1 MSILAHGYLLVILL
15 WSLCK
20 NSLLFYKSWY
30 NGVHNCLDT
39 CLYALW
45 STLILNLM
53 YIILF
58 FSRFMFNEFIAKG
71 EEIVYKVGWA
81 LANRVVE
88 RKKHDKWLSKGRA
101 CIKSVRESWFQG
113 VLSFLILSFSWLFS
127 LVCRFS
133 YLLLVLWLFPFIDNL
148 LKLFLAFLVFYLC
161 FMGSWI

>member
-1 MSILAHGYLLVILL
+1 MSSEFIWLFWLRHESYACDDLLNLLIHLMSILAHGYLLVILL

-71 EEIVYKVGWA
+71 EEIVHKVGWA
-81 LANRVVE
+81 LANLVVE
-88 RKKHDKWLSKGRA
+88 RKNMINGYLRRELALRVLGGVDFKG
-101 CIKSVRESWFQG
+101 CWVFWF
-113 VLSFLILSFSWLFS
+113 
-127 LVCRFS
+127 
-133 YLLLVLWLFPFIDNL
+133 
-148 LKLFLAFLVFYLC
+148 
-161 FMGSWI
+161 